1 MLLHCKPFLLFLDK
15 SRNKWDKRRDH
26 DDDDD
31 HHDSKRNR
39 GKEAAHERDWEVKR
53 GKARESIRKDEQKGE
68 WIFDRLVFN
77 DTISFVKIL
86 ESQGLFL
93 KQNNSKKSF
102 L

>member
-1 MLLHCKPFLLFLDK
+1 MREGLIKICLKQNYFGTALRSNLFLLFLDK

-77 DTISFVKIL
+77 NTIFVEIL
-86 ESQGLFL
+86 
-93 KQNNSKKSF
+93 
-102 L
+102 